1 MLKQVHQKLQALRK
15 ECENDEE
22 CNHKC
27 YSGRIKNKDLASLN
41 KKLGQF
47 EENFDVKSRITHLNL
62 IPIRLNVFIATLK
75 ELNSSSEL
83 DEQILF
89 FNLAIEQE
97 TQATS
102 SDIDASNN
110 EDTHQAAQK

>member
-1 MLKQVHQKLQALRK
+1 MLAQVHQKLQELRK
-15 ECENDEE
+15 LCENDEE

-62 IPIRLNVFIATLK
+62 IPVRLNLFMKMLK
-75 ELNSSSEL
+75 ELNENGDL
-83 DEQILF
+83 DEEALF
-89 FNLAIEQE
+89 FNLAIEQDN
-97 TQATS
+97 QAVS
-102 SDIDASNN
+102 SAASNN
-110 EDTHQAAQK
+110 EDS